1 MINSPKWLLLA
12 YAFNIFILVP
22 VCYNMLIGS
31 GVGAVFEGKVT
42 ESAGLRFMVGS
53 LWFAILCASLAG
65 LVWPTFFA
73 PVLIIQIIYKSLWL
87 ALFIM
92 PLWQA
97 SKPFPIG
104 ISTVFVIIV
113 VSYPVIFWL
122 STRQS

>member
-1 MINSPKWLLLA
+1 MINAPKWLWLA

-31 GVGAVFEGKVT
+31 GVAAVFEGKVA
-42 ESAGLRFMVGS
+42 ESAGLRLMVGS
-53 LWFAILCASLAG
+53 LWFAILCASAAG
-65 LVWPTFFA
+65 LIWPTFFA
-73 PVLIIQIIYKSLWL
+73 PVLIIQVIYKSLWL
-87 ALFIM
+87 ALFIV

-97 SKPFPIG
+97 SKPLPFG
-104 ISTVFVIIV
+104 ISMVFMIIV